1 MDNNLMLGTG
11 YLWLFSILTCKYFK
25 NSLIITHNFQLCNM
39 PPPNNLRKY
48 FVKDHEESHTC
59 KNDKNNKLICNP
71 KILVI
76 SSYDSLQRNVI
87 HQES

>member
-1 MDNNLMLGTG
+1 
-11 YLWLFSILTCKYFK
+11 
-25 NSLIITHNFQLCNM
+25 M